1 MAVWPAMRGLENSG
15 NWSKPVRAR
24 PPPSLRNR
32 PVSTTRMLG
41 AELLAYEAAD
51 GGRHGRAADE
61 TIAAICR
68 RNALSARGAFPVNG
82 RSSLSPAAGRESD
95 CTVLRKVMYV
105 VVQRPPAVLV
115 RSTPRSGESPS
126 AAATAVRAVVHPP
139 LISICVLVNAF
150 PSLAS
155 SGDWLEPM
163 ELFHTPAQACRDQF
177 TAVLGQPQRMAGQSK
192 NSSLDGV
199 HHRGPTQR
207 LTHLGRLHKPWQ
219 G

>member
-1 MAVWPAMRGLENSG
+1 M
-15 NWSKPVRAR
+15 
-24 PPPSLRNR
+24 
-32 PVSTTRMLG
+32 
-41 AELLAYEAAD
+41 
-51 GGRHGRAADE
+51 
-61 TIAAICR
+61 
-68 RNALSARGAFPVNG
+68 NG
-82 RSSLSPAAGRESD
+82 RSSPSPAAGRESD

-115 RSTPRSGESPS
+115 RSTPRSGESPP

-155 SGDWLEPM
+155 SDDWLGPM

-192 NSSLDGV
+192 NSSLDEV

-207 LTHLGRLHKPWQ
+207 LTYLGRLHKPWQ
-219 G
+219 GGSSRLLVNDPA